1 MVVFLLNI
9 FKINYKFQIVI
20 AIFMDPQTIL
30 AMTMGSVHVIQI
42 GWGLNVVFV
51 QMSII
56 WQIMIA

>member
-1 MVVFLLNI
+1 
-9 FKINYKFQIVI
+9 VI

-30 AMTMGSVHVIQI
+30 AMTMGSVHVTQS

-56 WQIMIA
+56 WQTMIA